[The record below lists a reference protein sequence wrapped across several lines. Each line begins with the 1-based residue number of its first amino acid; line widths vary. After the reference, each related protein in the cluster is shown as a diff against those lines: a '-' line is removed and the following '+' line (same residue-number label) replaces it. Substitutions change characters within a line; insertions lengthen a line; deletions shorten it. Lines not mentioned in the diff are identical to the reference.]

1 MKQLIFFILFAFIS
15 LSVQSQ
21 IASGFEK
28 ANQDL
33 NKVYKKI
40 VDEYKNDT
48 IFLQSLKEAQRQWVK
63 FRDAQLK
70 MKFPAY
76 HDVDFG
82 MLAQCKDQYLAK
94 LTEIRIKEL
103 EVWLE
108 PVEEGEV
115 CPGSIRMKD

>member
-1 MKQLIFFILFAFIS
+1 MKRLIFIFLLCFLYI
-15 LSVQSQ
+15 SVQCQ

-28 ANQDL
+28 ANQDM

-40 VDEYKNDT
+40 VEEYKNDT
-48 IFLQSLKEAQRQWVK
+48 IFLQSLKEAQKQWVK
-63 FRDAQLK
+63 FRDAQVK
-70 MKFPAY
+70 MKFPPYPDA
-76 HDVDFG
+76 DFG
-82 MLAQCKDQYLAK
+82 MLAQCKDQYLSH

-103 EVWLE
+103 ELWLE